1 MKKGVLPMS
10 NRNTDENKTRN
21 EITNEISNENTS
33 NFTKEKQIPPAF
45 TPPETKLRVAIIGC
59 TGLVGQTIVDS
70 LIDHPW
76 FKIHSLHGFKSIGK
90 TYGKARK
97 GQRSHAHTLPPYLDQ
112 LVIQKAYDVDLNGI
126 DLVFS
131 AIPSEFAENIEK
143 HLAIHL
149 PVFSTASWSRYLP
162 DVLIF
167 LPIVNGP
174 HRKLI
179 HLQQQSRNWKGFLCP
194 GPNCTS
200 VGPAVVLFPILQQ
213 FGLTS
218 VHLVSMQAISGAGY
232 GGVAAY
238 NIQGNVIPHIP
249 DEEGKVQRELKKILA
264 KPRANDELGSK
275 DSNLDIP
282 KFDLDCKCNRVPVLN
297 GHLISL
303 FIQTRDGASEQ
314 DLRTCLQNFQGHTA
328 GLSLPNAPECPIHLF
343 PPEDIYRPQPRIEF
357 SASSTPGPGHLE
369 GMKTYVGGLTASAF
383 SNGFK
388 LTILSHN
395 TELGAG
401 RGAVLNAEYL
411 YRHGIL
417 TENQKGGN

>member
-1 MKKGVLPMS
+1 MS
-10 NRNTDENKTRN
+10 NRKTAKN
-21 EITNEISNENTS
+21 QTINDISNEKLS
-33 NFTKEKQIPPAF
+33 NFMKEKQILPAF
-45 TPPETKLRVAIIGC
+45 IPPEKKLRVAIIGC
-59 TGLVGQTIVDS
+59 TGLVGQTIVDA

-76 FKIHSLHGFKSIGK
+76 FRIHSLHGFKSIGK

-97 GQRSHAHTLPPYLDQ
+97 GQRSHAHALPQPLDQ
-112 LVIQKAYDVDLNGI
+112 LVVQKVDEIDLDAI

-131 AIPSEFAENIEK
+131 AIPSEFAEDIEK
-143 HLAIHL
+143 CLAQTL

-162 DVLIF
+162 DVPIF

-174 HRKLI
+174 HRELI
-179 HLQQQSRNWKGFLCP
+179 HHQQQSRNWKGFLCP

-200 VGPAVVLFPILQQ
+200 VGPAVTLYPILQQ

-238 NIQGNVIPHIP
+238 DIQGNVIPHIP
-249 DEEGKVQRELKKILA
+249 EEENKVQRELKKILS
-264 KPRANDELGSK
+264 KPRANVGSGSH

-303 FIQTRDGASEQ
+303 FIQTRDEVSEQ

-328 GLSLPNAPECPIHLF
+328 GLSLPNAPEYPIHLF
-343 PPEDIYRPQPRIEF
+343 SPEDIYRPQPRIEF
-357 SASSTPGPGHLE
+357 SASSTPGSGHLE
-369 GMKTYVGGLTASAF
+369 GMKTYVGGFTASAF

-411 YRHGIL
+411 YRQGIL
-417 TENQKGGN
+417 TENVKVKGGS